1 MRKAV
6 VLLSGGI
13 DSATTLAV
21 AAAEGYETYAL
32 TFDYGQ
38 RHKREVEAA
47 KRMGSGMGVK
57 EHKVLNLDLDKIGG
71 SALTDKSIDVP
82 SERDIKASDI
92 PITYVPARNLIML
105 GFGVA
110 WAEVIGADSVFIGA
124 NAIDYSGYP
133 DCREEFFESFTRTVK
148 LGTKGGVEGW
158 GLEIKHPLLHLSK
171 ADIVK
176 KGLELNVPFELTWSC
191 YKGGEKACG
200 KCDSCRLR
208 LKGFE
213 EAGAKDP
220 IEYE

>member
-21 AAAEGYETYAL
+21 AMAEGYETYAL

-38 RHKREVEAA
+38 RHRKEVEAA
-47 KRMGSGMGVK
+47 RKLASSMGVK

-71 SALTDKSIDVP
+71 SALTDKSLEVP
-82 SERDIKASDI
+82 SDRKIDGPDI

-105 GFGVA
+105 GFAVA
-110 WAEVIGADSVFIGA
+110 WAEVIGADAVFIGA

-133 DCREEFFESFTRTVK
+133 DCREEFFEAFRMAAR
-148 LGTKGGVEGW
+148 LGTRRGVDGW
-158 GLEIKHPLLHLSK
+158 GIEVSHPLLHLTK

-191 YKGGEKACG
+191 YMGGEKACG

-213 EAGAKDP
+213 EAGVKDP
-220 IEYE
+220 AEYE